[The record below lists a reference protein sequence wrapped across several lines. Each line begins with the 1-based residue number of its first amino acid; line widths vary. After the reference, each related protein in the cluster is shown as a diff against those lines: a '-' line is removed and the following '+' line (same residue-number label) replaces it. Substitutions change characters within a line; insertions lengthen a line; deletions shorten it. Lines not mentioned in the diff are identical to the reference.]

1 MVRPMQKSWEL
12 SQTTPEIL
20 STLNPF
26 VAIPLTS
33 EKRITLFPFP
43 DILKPVPGFF
53 FQRIFLSQIIFWGI
67 YPPPANTFL
76 TV

>member
-53 FQRIFLSQIIFWGI
+53 FRGYSCHKLFFGGFTLPQQIPF
-67 YPPPANTFL
+67 
-76 TV
+76 